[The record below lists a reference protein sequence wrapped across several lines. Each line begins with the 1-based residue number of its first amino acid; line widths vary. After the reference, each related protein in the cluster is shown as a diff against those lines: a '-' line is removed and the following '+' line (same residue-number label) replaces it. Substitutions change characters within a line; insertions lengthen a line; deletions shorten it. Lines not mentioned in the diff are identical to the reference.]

1 MLDIN
6 RDINSLSSFK
16 RNTPEFLRQLR
27 ETGHPVVLTINGKA
41 ELVVQ
46 DAASYQKLLELAER
60 ADELEFLRAS
70 VAEMDAG
77 RGRPAAEMLAEM
89 RQVLAEKKAKKAR

>member
-6 RDINSLSSFK
+6 RDINSLSNFK
-16 RNTPEFLRQLR
+16 RNTPEFLRQLK
-27 ETGHPVVLTINGKA
+27 ETGHPIVLTINGKA

-46 DAASYQKLLELAER
+46 DAASYQKLIELAES
-60 ADELEFLRAS
+60 AEELEITRRA
-70 VAEMDAG
+70 VAEMKAG

-89 RQVLAEKKAKKAR
+89 QRIIDEKRAH